1 MAVSTPSP
9 GTENS
14 AVAVE
19 PSITEM
25 EVGLKVIPVMVVV
38 LHGLETSIVIE
49 TSVGEKLVVE
59 PCPWPEPTVIVL
71 VRLTL

>member
-14 AVAVE
+14 EVAVA
-19 PSITEM
+19 PSATLM

-38 LHGLETSIVIE
+38 LHGFETSIVID
-49 TSVGEKLVVE
+49 TPAGVKLVVE
-59 PCPWPEPTVIVL
+59 P
-71 VRLTL
+71 